1 MTTTGVSGSKILLD
15 PTVHEMK
22 LLFAWIAVMAVGI
35 AGWCQAPPGSATA
48 SPQKPKVSP
57 LAEYAGEWTATF
69 DGKVWL
75 RLHLELRG
83 DQITGALLHARN
95 LAVND
100 NGELK
105 SVSEEQ
111 SGETVTSA
119 VLNPD
124 GLLLTFKDQDS
135 QQTDRYT
142 MRLVTAE
149 KDAADLKMIAMSMPP
164 GMPKPKPWRLV
175 KSGIAPANKTPVS
188 H

>member
-1 MTTTGVSGSKILLD
+1 
-15 PTVHEMK
+15 MK
-22 LLFAWIAVMAVGI
+22 SLFAWIAVVAVSLS
-35 AGWCQAPPGSATA
+35 AWSQAPARSSSAA
-48 SPQKPKVSP
+48 PPQKAKVSP
-57 LAEYAGEWTATF
+57 LAEYAGLWTATF

-124 GLLLTFKDQDS
+124 GLLLTAKNSDS
-135 QQTDRYT
+135 QDTERYM
-142 MRLVTAE
+142 MRLVPPD
-149 KDAADLKMIAMSMPP
+149 KDAAELKMIAMSMPP
-164 GMPKPKPWRLV
+164 GMPKPKPWRLARTGV
-175 KSGIAPANKTPVS
+175 APANKASAP